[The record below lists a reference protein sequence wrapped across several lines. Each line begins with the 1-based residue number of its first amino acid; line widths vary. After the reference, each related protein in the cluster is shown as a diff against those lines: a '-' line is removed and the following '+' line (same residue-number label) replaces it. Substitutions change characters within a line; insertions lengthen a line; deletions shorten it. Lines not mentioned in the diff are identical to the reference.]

1 MLLVLGALGLFKGCS
16 VDAEPASEHPGWTYQ
31 AEHRA
36 GASDTQGGFFSISQ
50 MLQPSLGPSSYL
62 SCCSLLESMNCHVLT
77 DTPGLRVTAWEG
89 KASGLAH
96 SSACPLGQEHHR
108 DFTLYPHTTSKL

>member
-1 MLLVLGALGLFKGCS
+1 MLWAFSKAVQWMQSLLRNTLAGPTRQSTGL
-16 VDAEPASEHPGWTYQ
+16 
-31 AEHRA
+31 

-77 DTPGLRVTAWEG
+77 DTPGLQVTAWEG